1 VTASVWSKAV
11 VLWAVIL
18 LLAIANGVLREAVL
32 LPTLGRFAGLMTS
45 GLILSL
51 LIFLVAVFTAPWYGQ
66 LGARP
71 YWYIGAFWLVLTLIF
86 EFGFG
91 RLAQHKPWQELIQ
104 AYTFSGGNVWP
115 AVLVVVLISPR
126 IAAWLRGAAR

>member
-32 LPTLGRFAGLMTS
+32 IPTLGRFAGLMTS
-45 GLILSL
+45 GIILSL

-66 LGARP
+66 LGAP
-71 YWYIGAFWLVLTLIF
+71 TYWHIGALWLVLTLIF

-91 RLAQHKPWQELIQ
+91 RLVQHKPWNELMQ
-104 AYTFSGGNVWP
+104 AYNFNGGNLWP